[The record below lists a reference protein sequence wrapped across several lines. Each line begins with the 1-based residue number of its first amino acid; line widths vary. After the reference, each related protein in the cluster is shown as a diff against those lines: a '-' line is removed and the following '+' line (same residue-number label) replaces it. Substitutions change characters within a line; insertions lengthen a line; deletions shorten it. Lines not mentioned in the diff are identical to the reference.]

1 MYVDTHSTIKSTR
14 CGNPFCTHVTDND
27 PPKPNKATILPS
39 QIQLK
44 LRTLGDE
51 FEDRFR
57 TQFDDMVDQLHI
69 TDITAYPT
77 FHRVVHELFVDGNI
91 NWGRIVALFGR
102 CGNPFC
108 THVTDNDPPKPN
120 KATILPQFIFPST
133 NNS

>member
-1 MYVDTHSTIKSTR
+1 M
-14 CGNPFCTHVTDND
+14 P
-27 PPKPNKATILPS
+27 PS

-69 TDITAYPT
+69 TDRTASIKST
-77 FHRVVHELFVDGNI
+77 
-91 NWGRIVALFGR
+91 R